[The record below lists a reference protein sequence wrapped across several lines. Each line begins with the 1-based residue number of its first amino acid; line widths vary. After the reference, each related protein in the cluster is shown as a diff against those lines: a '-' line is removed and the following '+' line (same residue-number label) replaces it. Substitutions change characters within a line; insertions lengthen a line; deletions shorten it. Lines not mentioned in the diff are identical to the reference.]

1 MPGLRLYVL
10 AGSFMSTAK
19 KPPNSTGTPFVG
31 HLLQFRR
38 EPLRLLSDLAG
49 QHGDVV
55 RFKMGP
61 RTIYLINN
69 PEYIKDVLV
78 TNNRNFVKSRGLE
91 MAKKFLGE
99 GLLTSEGEF
108 HRRQRRLT
116 QPAFHRER
124 INAYGEVMVD
134 YADRMSERWQDG
146 QTVNIAQEMMRLT
159 LAIVG
164 KTLFD
169 ADIEDEATE
178 IGAALTDVM
187 QLFERITSP
196 FAALLELLPLPSNR
210 RWLKAKE
217 RLDSTMYRIINQH
230 RATDVDR
237 GDLLSMLLMAQD
249 EEGDGSGMTDQQ
261 LRDEAMTLFVAG
273 HETTANA
280 LTWTWY
286 LLSQHPDVEA
296 KLHDEIDT
304 LLAGELPKPDDFA
317 RLNYTEM
324 VLTEAMRLYPPAW
337 TLGRRALNDYRVGQY
352 VIPANSI
359 VLMSPWVMH
368 HDARYFPE
376 PFKFDPDRWKPE
388 AREARP
394 KFSYFPFGGGPRV
407 CIGEQFAWM
416 EGVLLIATIA
426 QRWKMQL
433 EPDQVIK
440 PKPMITLRPAGGMR
454 MQLTR
459 RAEVLARN
467 KSAFSSYGA
476 RDAALEEARAIVRN
490 HVPKER
496 SLVDEL
502 IEERRIEVERE

>member
-1 MPGLRLYVL
+1 MSQTL
-10 AGSFMSTAK
+10 APPSSLG
-19 KPPNSTGTPFVG
+19 KPLVG
-31 HLLQFRR
+31 HLLKFRR
-38 EPLRLLSDLAG
+38 DPLKLLAELAD

-61 RTIYLINN
+61 LIIYLINN

-116 QPAFHRER
+116 QPAFHRQR
-124 INAYGEVMVD
+124 INAYAEVMVE
-134 YADRMSERWQDG
+134 YADRARQRWQDG
-146 QTVNIAQEMMRLT
+146 QTLNIAQEMMQLT

-169 ADIEDEATE
+169 ANVEDEATE

-196 FAALLELLPLPSNR
+196 FAALLEMLPLPSNR
-210 RWLKAKE
+210 RWMEAKE
-217 RLDSTMYRIINQH
+217 RLDSTMYRIINEH
-230 RATDVDR
+230 RATGVDR
-237 GDLLSMLLMAQD
+237 GDLLSMLLLAQD
-249 EEGDGSGMTDQQ
+249 EEGDGSSMTDEQ

-286 LLSQHPDVEA
+286 LLSQHPEVEA
-296 KLHDEIDT
+296 RLHEEIDAV
-304 LLAGELPKPDDFA
+304 LAGELPKPDDFA
-317 RLNYTEM
+317 RLRYTEM
-324 VLTEAMRLYPPAW
+324 VFAEAMRLYPPAW
-337 TLGRRALNDYRVGQY
+337 TLGRRALNDYQIGEY
-352 VIPANSI
+352 VVPAGSI

-368 HDARYFPE
+368 HDSRFYPE
-376 PFKFDPDRWKPE
+376 PYKFDPERWTVGAKE
-388 AREARP
+388 SRP
-394 KFSYFPFGGGPRV
+394 KFAYFPFGGGPRV

-426 QRWKMQL
+426 QQWKMRL
-433 EPDQVIK
+433 APDQRVE
-440 PKPMITLRPAGGMR
+440 PKPMITLRPKYGMR
-454 MQLTR
+454 MVLSERTEQLDREEGVIYSSRVSESALPLR
-459 RAEVLARN
+459 R
-467 KSAFSSYGA
+467 S
-476 RDAALEEARAIVRN
+476 
-490 HVPKER
+490 
-496 SLVDEL
+496 
-502 IEERRIEVERE
+502 

>member
-1 MPGLRLYVL
+1 VQSLNKMQGLV
-10 AGSFMSTAK
+10 
-19 KPPNSTGTPFVG
+19 PPNSTGKPLVG
-31 HLLQFRR
+31 HLLDFRR
-38 EPLRLLSDLAG
+38 EPLTLLSDLADK
-49 QHGDVV
+49 HGDVV
-55 RFKMGP
+55 RFQMGP
-61 RTIYLINN
+61 RTIYLLNN

-116 QPAFHRER
+116 QPVFHRER

-134 YADRMSERWQDG
+134 YADRSCSRWQDG
-146 QTVNIAQEMMRLT
+146 QSVNIAQEMMRLT

-169 ADIEDEATE
+169 ADVEDEATE

-217 RLDSTMYRIINQH
+217 RLDSTMYRIILEH
-230 RATDVDR
+230 RATGVDR

-249 EEGDGSGMTDQQ
+249 EEGDGSSMTDQQ

-286 LLSQHPDVEA
+286 LLSQHPEVEA

-304 LLAGELPKPDDFA
+304 VLAGQLPKPRDFA
-317 RLNYTEM
+317 RLTYSEM
-324 VLTEAMRLYPPAW
+324 VLAEAMRLYPPAW
-337 TLGRRALNDYRVGQY
+337 TLGRRALSDYQVGGY

-368 HDARYFPE
+368 HDARYFPD
-376 PFKFDPDRWKPE
+376 PFKFDPDRWKLG

-426 QRWKMQL
+426 RLWKMRL
-433 EPDQVIK
+433 EPDQQIK
-440 PKPMITLRPAGGMR
+440 PKPLITLRPAGGMR
-454 MQLTR
+454 MELRR
-459 RAEVLARN
+459 RADALSPNTRG
-467 KSAFSSYGA
+467 FSSSGVS
-476 RDAALEEARAIVRN
+476 DSLEQARAIVRN
-490 HVPKER
+490 HVPAER

-502 IEERRIEVERE
+502 IEERRMEVERE